1 MSTDR
6 LNRRQWLR
14 TAIGASSMCAG
25 SRLAADA
32 SRVQVSMCLSDN
44 DRTRPLR
51 EGRVKADGLDLVIST
66 AFPSEMFW
74 RELHFAE
81 FDISEMSCSSLLMAV
96 ARGDNRFVA
105 IPVFTSRRFFHT
117 EILIRTDRGIEK
129 PEDLKGKKVAVPEYQ
144 QTAALWSRGALHH
157 EFGVM
162 AADIDWYM
170 ERTDVLSHAGATG
183 FTPPPGVRIQRIPE
197 SQNIGTMLLAGGIDA
212 SLLYLN
218 DANLVDRSRVDLR
231 NRSEIG
237 TLFKN
242 PSQEGVR
249 YYEKTG
255 FYPINHCVVFK
266 REIAERYPWAVL
278 NVYKAF
284 DEARNHVRELGRA
297 AASVYFDLGLLAP
310 AQRQAFDRDP
320 YAYGLKA
327 NRNVLEAIARY
338 SFEQGLTPRLLKL
351 EEIFHPATLNL

>member
-1 MSTDR
+1 MLVNPWGYR
-6 LNRRQWLR
+6 LLLVPFETVGIRALR
-14 TAIGASSMCAG
+14 
-25 SRLAADA
+25 
-32 SRVQVSMCLSDN
+32 
-44 DRTRPLR
+44 
-51 EGRVKADGLDLVIST
+51 
-66 AFPSEMFW
+66 
-74 RELHFAE
+74 
-81 FDISEMSCSSLLMAV
+81 
-96 ARGDNRFVA
+96 
-105 IPVFTSRRFFHT
+105 
-117 EILIRTDRGIEK
+117 
-129 PEDLKGKKVAVPEYQ
+129 
-144 QTAALWSRGALHH
+144 
-157 EFGVM
+157 
-162 AADIDWYM
+162 
-170 ERTDVLSHAGATG
+170 
-183 FTPPPGVRIQRIPE
+183 
-197 SQNIGTMLLAGGIDA
+197 AGGIDA

-218 DANLVDRSRVDLR
+218 DANLVDRSRLDLR

-284 DEARNHVRELGRA
+284 DEARNQVRELGRA

-310 AQRQAFDRDP
+310 AQRLAFDRDP